1 MAMSDVV
8 AKAERAYE
16 RARVGRALLVA
27 GPSALLPAA
36 SLWLGTSVASALT
49 LGVALG
55 AALFFM
61 VWRGQGLSFAALTGG
76 KAGLVPLVL
85 AHASKSFGHVCTPTG
100 CTTLCVP
107 ACALGGV
114 VAGALVERWA
124 RASTRPWLTRGAG
137 AGVAV
142 LVGALG
148 CSCVGLGG
156 VAALLVGVLGSLA
169 AGRLV
174 PRWA

>member
-16 RARVGRALLVA
+16 RARLRRAAAVA
-27 GPSALLPAA
+27 LPSALLPAA
-36 SLWLGTSVASALT
+36 SVWLGTSLASALT
-49 LGVALG
+49 LGVAL
-55 AALFFM
+55 AVALFVM

-114 VAGALVERWA
+114 VAGALVEKWA
-124 RASTRPWLTRGAG
+124 RSSRRPWLTRGAG
-137 AGVAV
+137 AAVAV

-156 VAALLVGVLGSLA
+156 VVALLVGVAGSLM
-169 AGRLV
+169 AGRLL